1 MSFPQIFA
9 VGAEKRVG
17 KDTLCD
23 RLIQNFKL
31 SGIQSV
37 KLSLAEPL
45 KNSCKCIVMNEFG
58 IDIHNCSD
66 QEKELVR
73 PLLVT
78 VAAVHRTRTRGHY
91 FVSKLLNKIVNSPS
105 LNSLNAIFVSDLR
118 FDEYGESDELETL
131 RNVGAKIIHLGLI
144 TPDGSSLKSNIES
157 EIKNSPLIEKKADYP
172 MFWFQ
177 EKNKPAEINN
187 LFVENFARQL
197 KKDIK

>member
-31 SGIQSV
+31 SGISSV

-78 VAAVHRTRTRGHY
+78 VAAVHRSRTRGHY
-91 FVSKLLNKIVNSPS
+91 FVNKLLNKIANSPS
-105 LNSLNAIFVSDLR
+105 LNSLAAIFVSDLR

-131 RNVGAKIIHLGLI
+131 KSVGAKIIHLGLV
-144 TPDGSSLKSNIES
+144 TPDGYYLKSNIES

-172 MFWFQ
+172 IFWFE
-177 EKNKPAEINN
+177 EKGRSVGINN
-187 LFVENFARQL
+187 LFVKILARQL
-197 KKDIK
+197 VKDIK

>member
-31 SGIQSV
+31 SGISSV

-78 VAAVHRTRTRGHY
+78 VAAVHRSRTRGHY
-91 FVSKLLNKIVNSPS
+91 FVNKLLNKIANSPS
-105 LNSLNAIFVSDLR
+105 LNSLAAIFVSDLR

-131 RNVGAKIIHLGLI
+131 KSVGAKIIHLGLV
-144 TPDGSSLKSNIES
+144 TPDGYYLKSNIES

-172 MFWFQ
+172 IFWFK
-177 EKNKPAEINN
+177 EKGRSAEINN
-187 LFVENFARQL
+187 LFVKILARQL
-197 KKDIK
+197 VKDIK

>member
-31 SGIQSV
+31 SGISSI

-78 VAAVHRTRTRGHY
+78 VAAVHRSRTRGHY
-91 FVSKLLNKIVNSPS
+91 FVNKLLNKIANSPS
-105 LNSLNAIFVSDLR
+105 LNSLAAIFVSDLR

-131 RNVGAKIIHLGLI
+131 KSVGAKIIHLGLV
-144 TPDGSSLKSNIES
+144 TPDGYYLKSNIES

-172 MFWFQ
+172 IFWFK
-177 EKNKPAEINN
+177 EKGRSVGINN
-187 LFVENFARQL
+187 LFVKILARQL
-197 KKDIK
+197 VKDIK